1 MTGAELTSVSV
12 LIMLLGF
19 FLGWF
24 AGILPLS

>member
-24 AGILPLS
+24 AGILPL